1 MSDRYITQSRNLVG
15 KRYLHVKSR
24 LVIVAHRFPA
34 MFPHKLPNSIIAALC
49 FCIVVNTFG
58 PLARAQ
64 KKKAPVEATPPP
76 VNEQFKFG
84 EVDLE
89 VLKQADL
96 LDVKLERDG
105 LVLVDEA
112 PNAYLRRIGQSLIPP
127 GLALE
132 KVTWR
137 FRALRDPQPNAFA
150 LPNGSIYVTT
160 GLMTLI
166 DNESQLAAV
175 LAHELTHVMRRHTYL
190 ENRSMRKKFLTINV
204 MTMVGSMAPLS
215 AVGAVIMAVTTI
227 APFIMVATIYGYSRD
242 LEREADL
249 KGIDM
254 MISAEY
260 APEEMVNVMKLLDKD
275 LEGENIRLFYNDH
288 PALDERIKYMSSYL
302 GGRADKVTHQ
312 MELNRERAAYFRS
325 VEPVMRHDIQLAI
338 NAGRAR
344 SAVYLAQRLVDSKA
358 DSENLFWLA
367 ESYRA
372 LGPRAPQL
380 TEKELTN
387 SAKKD
392 ASKKRE
398 KRTFEE
404 EERELLATPAGQ
416 ENWQKHQ
423 QLAEDLYKRALNAEN
438 PTPVA
443 HRGLGM
449 LYEKLGRRS
458 DAAAEYEKY
467 LELSPAAGDRQRIQR
482 RIETLKEKT
491 Q

>member
-1 MSDRYITQSRNLVG
+1 
-15 KRYLHVKSR
+15 
-24 LVIVAHRFPA
+24 
-34 MFPHKLPNSIIAALC
+34 MFPHKPTNLIVAALC
-49 FCIVVNTFG
+49 FCIVFTSLS
-58 PLARAQ
+58 PLALAQ
-64 KKKAPVEATPPP
+64 KKTAPVEATPPP
-76 VNEQFKFG
+76 LNEQFKFG

-89 VLKQADL
+89 VLKEADL
-96 LDVKLERDG
+96 LDARFERDG
-105 LVLVDEA
+105 LVLADEA
-112 PNAYLRRIGQSLIPP
+112 ANTYLRRVGQALIPS
-127 GLALE
+127 GLVLE
-132 KVTWR
+132 RVAWK

-166 DNESQLAAV
+166 DNESQLAAII
-175 LAHELTHVMRRHTYL
+175 AHELTHVMRRHTYL
-190 ENRSMRKKFLTINV
+190 HNRSTRKKFLTINV
-204 MTMVGSMAPLS
+204 MTAIGAYAPMS
-215 AVGAVIMAVTTI
+215 AVGAVIMAVTTV

-275 LEGENIRLFYNDH
+275 IEGENIRLFYNDH
-288 PALDERIKYMSSYL
+288 PSLDERIKYLSSYL
-302 GGRADKVTHQ
+302 GARADKVTHE

-325 VEPVMRHDIQLAI
+325 MEPVMRHDIQLAI

-344 SAVYLAQRLVDSKA
+344 SAVYFAQRLVEFHE

-392 ASKKRE
+392 ATKRRE
-398 KRTFEE
+398 KRTAEE
-404 EERELLATPAGQ
+404 EENELLATPAGK
-416 ENWQKHQ
+416 ENWEKHQ
-423 QLAEDLYKRALNAEN
+423 HLAEDWYRRALNAEN
-438 PTPVA
+438 PAPVA

-449 LYEKLGRRS
+449 LYEKLGRGS
-458 DAAAEYEKY
+458 DAVAEYEKY
-467 LELSPAAGDRQRIQR
+467 LELAPAAIDRERIQR
-482 RIETLKEKT
+482 RMQALKEKLK
-491 Q
+491 